1 MSKKNIT
8 KTKIE
13 QILLNPP
20 PTNIMLQE
28 LRFNNILVRTR
39 AGNIENLAITNQHV
53 VERVWKAFKIQTL
66 LENSSKELKQIGLD
80 PQAIIQNHGLSEGET
95 KNGPLELEIFR
106 YEDLDIN

>member
-66 LENSSKELKQIGLD
+66 LENSCIRDRSD
-80 PQAIIQNHGLSEGET
+80 GET
-95 KNGPLELEIFR
+95 KSGPLELEIFR